1 MARCANGRAVDGSD
15 VGCVCARRYDG
26 LCVWIDSGRN
36 GEKVSAPTEVAPD
49 DARHDYIARVY
60 KMSHAELFAELMRV
74 HTEANRLATD
84 LQAQIDELKKESSSD
99 CAGV

>member
-1 MARCANGRAVDGSD
+1 MTV
-15 VGCVCARRYDG
+15 
-26 LCVWIDSGRN
+26 
-36 GEKVSAPTEVAPD
+36 PTNVAPD

-74 HTEANRLATD
+74 HTEASRLTTD
-84 LQAQIDELKKESSSD
+84 LQAQIDKLKKDSSND

>member
-1 MARCANGRAVDGSD
+1 MSV
-15 VGCVCARRYDG
+15 
-26 LCVWIDSGRN
+26 
-36 GEKVSAPTEVAPD
+36 PTEVAPD

>member
-1 MARCANGRAVDGSD
+1 MTV
-15 VGCVCARRYDG
+15 
-26 LCVWIDSGRN
+26 
-36 GEKVSAPTEVAPD
+36 PTNVAPD

-74 HTEANRLATD
+74 HTEANRLTTD
-84 LQAQIDELKKESSSD
+84 LQAQIDELKKDSSND

>member
-1 MARCANGRAVDGSD
+1 MGTRRCNPYGGHEH
-15 VGCVCARRYDG
+15 GG
-26 LCVWIDSGRN
+26 
-36 GEKVSAPTEVAPD
+36 KP
-49 DARHDYIARVY
+49 ARVY

-84 LQAQIDELKKESSSD
+84 LQAQIDELKKDGSND